1 MNAMRKI
8 YQFYDKR
15 GVGMSVEAKT
25 ILEAKKNLKEKGC
38 AHMKLYTIKLK
49 VV

>member
-1 MNAMRKI
+1 MRKI

-15 GVGMSVEAKT
+15 GVGMSVEAQT
-25 ILEAKKNLKEKGC
+25 ILEAKKRLKEKGC
-38 AHMKLYTIKLK
+38 EPMTFYTIKLK

>member
-1 MNAMRKI
+1 MRKI

-15 GVGMSVEAKT
+15 GVGMSVEAQT
-25 ILEAKKNLKEKGC
+25 ILEAKKKLKEKGC
-38 AHMKLYTIKLK
+38 EHMKLYTIRLK

>member
-1 MNAMRKI
+1 MRKI

-15 GVGMSVEAKT
+15 GVEMSVEAQT
-25 ILEAKKNLKEKGC
+25 ILEAKKKVKEKGC
-38 AHMKLYTIKLK
+38 EHMKFYGIRMK

>member
-1 MNAMRKI
+1 MRKI

-15 GVGMSVEAKT
+15 GVGMSVEAQT
-25 ILEAKKNLKEKGC
+25 ILEAKKKVKEKGC
-38 AHMKLYTIKLK
+38 EHMKFYGIRMK

>member
-1 MNAMRKI
+1 MRKI

-15 GVGMSVEAKT
+15 GVGMSVEAQT
-25 ILEAKKNLKEKGC
+25 ILEAKKKLKEKGC
-38 AHMKLYTIKLK
+38 AHMTFYTIRLK